1 MQQQDIPPA
10 PGRGQAPQATQV
22 SHATQT
28 SQPVEGA
35 SSAQDGGPP
44 GGAAPFGGVGMI
56 LIMIVPMVLL
66 MIWMNRS
73 QNKKQRE
80 FESKLK
86 KGDRIV
92 TSNGFID
99 RVVEISP
106 TSKYAKLEITS
117 GMKVEMLKTAIQGLD
132 TGDVAAVS
140 DKNLSDKSDKDKSDK
155 NKK

>member
-1 MQQQDIPPA
+1 
-10 PGRGQAPQATQV
+10 
-22 SHATQT
+22 
-28 SQPVEGA
+28 
-35 SSAQDGGPP
+35 
-44 GGAAPFGGVGMI
+44 MI

>member
-1 MQQQDIPPA
+1 
-10 PGRGQAPQATQV
+10 
-22 SHATQT
+22 
-28 SQPVEGA
+28 
-35 SSAQDGGPP
+35 
-44 GGAAPFGGVGMI
+44 MI

-73 QNKKQRE
+73 QSKKQRE

-86 KGDRIV
+86 KGDRVV
-92 TSNGFID
+92 TSGGFIG

-117 GMKVEMLKTAIQGLD
+117 GVKVEMLKTAIQGLD

-140 DKNLSDKSDKDKSDK
+140 DKNLSDKADKSDKDKSDK